1 MELEFG
7 LWRIVYARVQKFA
20 DAVRGDAETAAIEK
34 PPVRWNQNTVNS
46 SIMYE

>member
-34 PPVRWNQNTVNS
+34 VACALES
-46 SIMYE
+46 KYS